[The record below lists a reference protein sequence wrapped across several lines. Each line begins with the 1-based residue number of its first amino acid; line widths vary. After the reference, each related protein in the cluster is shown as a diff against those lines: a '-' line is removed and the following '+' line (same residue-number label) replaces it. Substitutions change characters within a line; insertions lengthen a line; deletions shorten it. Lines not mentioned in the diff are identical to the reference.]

1 MNASFRHRN
10 HHVKCWLA
18 FQIIFLLSCVWMFQ
32 SWAYSNPLPSTVAD
46 TAPGLPVDG
55 KIQSAVSPAPQSAI
69 GQKAT
74 KVMSLEEII
83 NRALEANRTL
93 EDSKDQIDRSRFSI
107 IAAEAE
113 FELKVQPAARVDR
126 IGSNNDTDSSF
137 GLGIDLQKKFSM
149 GTEIGARPDVQKLA
163 DDYQSR
169 VDLSLSQPLLRG
181 FNREF
186 NLSSIQNAEFGDRT
200 SRRSFYLTQV
210 NTVVSA
216 VSAAYDVARQREL
229 VRINEASA
237 RRLKTHAEASKA
249 KEKIGLATP
258 IDTYRALIQLND
270 AEDNL
275 ATAREAYYVALDN
288 LKILLALPLSAVL
301 EVEAPLEYNLFR
313 ISEEEAVKAALKNR
327 VELDQAADTVR
338 EARRQSRI
346 AKHNI
351 LPDMNVVLNYSRFD
365 RGDTLSRSSS
375 FDEEAW
381 GVSLVTSTDVRRT
394 VERANYEQALISV
407 KGARRSESLQRD
419 EVVREAKREHRN
431 LRRQEQRIKIQQD
444 QIQDSK
450 GQLELAQIKFRW
462 GLADNFDVINAEE
475 TLRRAQTNLLSVVID
490 YIIGTYRLRKV
501 MGTLIDRPK

>member
-1 MNASFRHRN
+1 
-10 HHVKCWLA
+10 
-18 FQIIFLLSCVWMFQ
+18 MFE
-32 SWAYSNPLPSTVAD
+32 SWAYSNLPLTIVAD
-46 TAPGLPVDG
+46 MAPGLPVDS
-55 KIQSAVSPAPQSAI
+55 KIQSATSPAPDAAI
-69 GQKAT
+69 DKTTT

-113 FELKVQPAARVDR
+113 FELTIQPGARVDR
-126 IGSNNDTDSSF
+126 IGSNNEADSSF
-137 GLGIDLQKKFSM
+137 GVGIDLQKKFSA
-149 GTEIGARPDVQKLA
+149 GTEIGARPDVQKFA

-186 NLSSIQNAEFGDRT
+186 NLSNVQDAEFGDRT
-200 SRRSFYLTQV
+200 NRRSFYLTQV

-216 VSAAYDVARQREL
+216 VSAAYDVVRQREL
-229 VRINEASA
+229 VQINEASA

-249 KEKIGLATP
+249 KEKISLATP

-288 LKILLALPLSAVL
+288 LKILLALPLSEAM

-313 ISEEEAVKAALKNR
+313 ISEEEAVKTALENR

-338 EARRQSRI
+338 EAQRQSRI

-365 RGDTLSRSSS
+365 RGDTLSQSSS
-375 FDEEAW
+375 FDQEAW
-381 GVSLVTSTDVRRT
+381 GVSLVTTTDMRRT
-394 VERANYEQALISV
+394 VERANYEQSLISV
-407 KGARRSESLQRD
+407 KSARRSESLQRD

-475 TLRRAQTNLLSVVID
+475 SLRRAQTNLLSVVID
-490 YIIGTYRLRKV
+490 YIIGTYRLRRV